1 MPVEKSWWEIGC
13 EYKPKR
19 WKRQQSSRAGIS
31 DVAGQ
36 ADSAR
41 GETPELAT
49 EIE

>member
-1 MPVEKSWWEIGC
+1 MSTSLSAG
-13 EYKPKR
+13 R
-19 WKRQQSSRAGIS
+19 DSRAREPGIS